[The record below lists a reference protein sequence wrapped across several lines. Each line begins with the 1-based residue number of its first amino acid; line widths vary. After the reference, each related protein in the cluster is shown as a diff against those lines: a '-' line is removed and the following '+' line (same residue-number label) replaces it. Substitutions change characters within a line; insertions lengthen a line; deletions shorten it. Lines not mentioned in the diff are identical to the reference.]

1 MLRTLTFLA
10 GVALALGSTE
20 TLARQVCG
28 PRVDMLAGLARVHGE
43 RPIAVGLASD
53 GTVVEILSSN
63 TGSWT
68 VLFTRPDGRTC
79 VIDYGQ
85 GWQTIEVGV
94 ETDGGM
100 S

>member
-1 MLRTLTFLA
+1 MLRTLIFIA
-10 GVALALGSTE
+10 GIALALGSTDS
-20 TLARQVCG
+20 LARQVCG
-28 PRVDMLAGLARVHGE
+28 SRVDMLASLARVHGE

-68 VLFTRPDGRTC
+68 VLFTRPDGRSC

-85 GWQTIEVGV
+85 GWQAIEARVGS
-94 ETDGGM
+94 DGDP

>member
-10 GVALALGSTE
+10 GIALALGSTDS
-20 TLARQVCG
+20 LARQVCG
-28 PRVDMLAGLARVHGE
+28 SRVDMLDSLARVHGE
-43 RPIAVGLASD
+43 RPIAIGLASD

-63 TGSWT
+63 TGSCT
-68 VLFTRPDGRTC
+68 VLFTSPDGRTC

-85 GWQTIEVGV
+85 GWHTIEAGV

-100 S
+100 I